1 MFIFFIF
8 VDKIDII
15 LDPSHYLL
23 FMIFNIDDMG
33 KNNFFIEM
41 IKIIQI
47 FITQL
52 GNITV

>member
-1 MFIFFIF
+1 MFIFLIF

-23 FMIFNIDDMG
+23 FMIFNIDDTG